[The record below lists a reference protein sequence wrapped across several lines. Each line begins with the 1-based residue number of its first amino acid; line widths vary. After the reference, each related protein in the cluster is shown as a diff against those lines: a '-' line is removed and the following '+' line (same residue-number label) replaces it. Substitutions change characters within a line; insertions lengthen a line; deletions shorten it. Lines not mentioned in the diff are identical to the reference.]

1 MNMYAYLFTGA
12 EIISR
17 RHAEV
22 IMTRIEGVFDFELRD
37 LAALNGTVCI
47 D

>member
-1 MNMYAYLFTGA
+1 MQIYLGA

-22 IMTRIEGVFDFELRD
+22 IMTQSEEGFDFEIRD
-37 LAALNGTVCI
+37 LAALNGTVGV